1 MAELE
6 IDEYYAELTLC
17 DAKINLAKAEIH
29 KYQIKKKQIQKIYN
43 KLQIQKIV
51 NDYSNNKSDNNTNE
65 NVSEVTE
72 YYSLKSFDTEVT
84 ESKCIVPPKDI
95 KDSDMEKSY
104 EKYFSHFDYKHLD
117 DLEKIFNEG
126 KWTRDKF
133 ELFLKRNEMTMD
145 LLNEM
150 WDNTLSIDY
159 NYGDVINFGHA
170 RFGDVYFIGKNGV
183 LYPNPDNNDSYA
195 LSVPLVI
202 TQYLY
207 DAVSKYGSDANDIDI
222 GHKDILFKKYQ
233 VDVYSEEHFKRNYY
247 YLPYEEEL
255 YYKDENGKEIE
266 VKLKKSFRSDS
277 DSEVEELDVED
288 YSIEDLKDKTI
299 VFTGGKD
306 KDLIKLLEPVNV
318 KIGSTIS
325 KNTFALICKSKDEV
339 STKLTKAKDLD
350 ICVYTLD
357 EFKNKF
363 NL

>member
-1 MAELE
+1 MTEFK
-6 IDEYYAELTLC
+6 IDEHYAELTLC
-17 DAKINLAKAEIH
+17 DAKINVAKAEIQ
-29 KYQIKKKQIQKIYN
+29 KYEIKKKQIQKIIN
-43 KLQIQKIV
+43 
-51 NDYSNNKSDNNTNE
+51 NFSNNKSENNIYE
-65 NVSEVTE
+65 NVSEATDA
-72 YYSLKSFDTEVT
+72 STFDTEVT
-84 ESKCIVPPKDI
+84 GIVLPKDI

-133 ELFLKRNEMTMD
+133 DLFLKRNEMTMD

-299 VFTGGKD
+299 AFTGGKD

-325 KNTFALICKSKDEV
+325 KNTFALICKSKGEV
-339 STKLTKAKDLD
+339 STKLNKAKDLNVS
-350 ICVYTLD
+350 IYTLD
-357 EFKNKF
+357 EFKSTF
-363 NL
+363 NLEN

>member
-1 MAELE
+1 MTEFK
-6 IDEYYAELTLC
+6 IDEHYAELTLC
-17 DAKINLAKAEIH
+17 DAKINVAKAEIQ
-29 KYQIKKKQIQKIYN
+29 KYEIKKKQIQKIIN
-43 KLQIQKIV
+43 
-51 NDYSNNKSDNNTNE
+51 NFSNNKSENNINE
-65 NVSEVTE
+65 IISEATDA
-72 YYSLKSFDTEVT
+72 STFDTEVT
-84 ESKCIVPPKDI
+84 ESKGIVPSKDI

-207 DAVSKYGSDANDIDI
+207 DAVSKYGSDASDIDI

-233 VDVYSEEHFKRNYY
+233 VDVYSEEHFKRQYY

-255 YYKDENGKEIE
+255 YYKDENGKEI
-266 VKLKKSFRSDS
+266 VLHPDYGKCDS

-299 VFTGGKD
+299 AFTGGKD

-318 KIGSTIS
+318 KIGSAVS
-325 KNTFALICKSKDEV
+325 KNTFALICKTKDEV
-339 STKLTKAKDLD
+339 STKLNKAKDLD
-350 ICVYTLD
+350 VSIYTLD

-363 NL
+363 NLEN

>member
-1 MAELE
+1 MTEFK
-6 IDEYYAELTLC
+6 IDEHYAELTLC
-17 DAKINLAKAEIH
+17 DAKINVAKAEIQ
-29 KYQIKKKQIQKIYN
+29 KYEIKKKQIQKIIN
-43 KLQIQKIV
+43 
-51 NDYSNNKSDNNTNE
+51 NFSNNKSYDNMNE
-65 NVSEVTE
+65 IISEANDAST
-72 YYSLKSFDTEVT
+72 LDTEVT
-84 ESKCIVPPKDI
+84 EYKSIVLPKDI
-95 KDSDMEKSY
+95 KDSDMEKSNQTY
-104 EKYFSHFDYKHLD
+104 ISHFDYKHLD

-126 KWTRDKF
+126 KWTRVKF
-133 ELFLKRNEMTMD
+133 DSFLKRNKMTMD

-159 NYGDVINFGHA
+159 NYGDVINLGDS

-233 VDVYSEEHFKRNYY
+233 VDVNSEEHFKRQYY

-255 YYKDENGKEIE
+255 FYKDENGKEIW
-266 VKLKKSFRSDS
+266 VKLKENLRS

-299 VFTGGKD
+299 AFTGGKD

-318 KIGSTIS
+318 KVGSAIS

-339 STKLTKAKDLD
+339 STKLNKAKDLD
-350 ICVYTLD
+350 VSIYTLD

-363 NL
+363 NLEN

>member
-6 IDEYYAELTLC
+6 IDEYDAELTLC
-17 DAKINLAKAEIH
+17 DAKINVAKAEIQ

-51 NDYSNNKSDNNTNE
+51 NDYSNNKSDNNINE

-72 YYSLKSFDTEVT
+72 
-84 ESKCIVPPKDI
+84 SKGIVPSKDI

-233 VDVYSEEHFKRNYY
+233 VDVYSEEHFKRQYY

-255 YYKDENGKEIE
+255 YYKDENGKEI
-266 VKLKKSFRSDS
+266 VLHPDYGKCDS

-299 VFTGGKD
+299 AFTGGKD

-318 KIGSTIS
+318 KVGSTIS

-339 STKLTKAKDLD
+339 STKLNKAKDLNVS
-350 ICVYTLD
+350 IYTLD
-357 EFKNKF
+357 EFKNTF
-363 NL
+363 NLEN

>member
-17 DAKINLAKAEIH
+17 DAKINVAKAEIQ

-51 NDYSNNKSDNNTNE
+51 NDYSNNKSDNNINE

-72 YYSLKSFDTEVT
+72 
-84 ESKCIVPPKDI
+84 SKGIVPSKDI

-233 VDVYSEEHFKRNYY
+233 VDVYSEEHFKRQYY

-255 YYKDENGKEIE
+255 YYKDENGKEI
-266 VKLKKSFRSDS
+266 VLHPDYGKCDS

-299 VFTGGKD
+299 AFTGGKD

-318 KIGSTIS
+318 KVGSAIS

-339 STKLTKAKDLD
+339 STKLNKAKDLNVS
-350 ICVYTLD
+350 IYTLD
-357 EFKNKF
+357 EFKNTF
-363 NL
+363 NLEN

>member
-1 MAELE
+1 MTEFK
-6 IDEYYAELTLC
+6 IDEHYAELTLC
-17 DAKINLAKAEIH
+17 DAKINVAKAEIQ
-29 KYQIKKKQIQKIYN
+29 KYEIKKKQIQNIIKN
-43 KLQIQKIV
+43 F
-51 NDYSNNKSDNNTNE
+51 SNNKSDNNVNE

-72 YYSLKSFDTEVT
+72 ATDASTFDTEVPG
-84 ESKCIVPPKDI
+84 IVLPKDI

-133 ELFLKRNEMTMD
+133 ELFLKRNKMTMD

-277 DSEVEELDVED
+277 DSDLEDSDVKD

-339 STKLTKAKDLD
+339 STKLSKAKDLD
-350 ICVYTLD
+350 ISVYTLD